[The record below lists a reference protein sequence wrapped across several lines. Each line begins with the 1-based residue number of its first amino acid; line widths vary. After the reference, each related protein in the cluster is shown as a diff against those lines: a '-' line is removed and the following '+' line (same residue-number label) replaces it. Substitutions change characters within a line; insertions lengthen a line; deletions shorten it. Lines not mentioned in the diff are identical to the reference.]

1 MSGRELLAALIGIF
15 APVAA
20 AYLKKLGLSRKKQ
33 DMVILVALIAVAGVM
48 AVGSGEIST
57 NACAG
62 LGLEACFGVVY
73 KYIGLVVGGA
83 FVSYKMFWQ
92 ASGIDDEIAGK

>member
-1 MSGRELLAALIGIF
+1 MSGQELLAALIGIF
-15 APVAA
+15 APSITAV
-20 AYLKKLGLSRKKQ
+20 LKRWGWSRKKQ
-33 DMVILVALIAVAGVM
+33 DMLILAVLVVVAGVM
-48 AVGSGEIST
+48 AFGSGEISAG
-57 NACAG
+57 ACAG
-62 LGLEACFGVVY
+62 LGLEECFGVIY